1 MNKEVEISPVQKDR
15 DQIFKVF
22 ILNHFPADS
31 DLIGEIDSREIEALN
46 LSYKRLTLKNWQL

>member
-31 DLIGEIDSREIEALN
+31 DLIGEIGTREIEALN
-46 LSYKRLTLKNWQL
+46 LSYKRLTLKN